1 MAKQITFSAF
11 GRDSYY
17 HREWFKKNG
26 FKFDRSSRKW
36 VVEHLPIEHAEDF
49 ASYCRKYGLTFERS
63 DRIITEFDYA
73 DYLWDGQR
81 DDYMK
86 PIETVDIPT
95 PKNKI

>member
-1 MAKQITFSAF
+1 MSKKIIFSAF

-36 VVEHLPIEHAEDF
+36 TVSELPIDNAEEF

-63 DRIITEFDYA
+63 DRMITEFDYA
-73 DYLWDGQR
+73 DYLWEGQR
-81 DDYMK
+81 DDFMQPFK
-86 PIETVDIPT
+86 TPNIPV
-95 PKNKI
+95 PKSKS